1 MKKISWRKLHRWAG
15 LSLTGF
21 VVFYCLTGLLLNH
34 RQYFAYFQERRQS
47 VVRVE
52 VQDRQ
57 PLLDFINTY
66 KQRID
71 RQDDP
76 RVIRIREG
84 GVIEF
89 LYGSHGRTTYVIDP
103 LAGTMT
109 RIDKSDNQPWYWLN
123 RLHKAYKTST
133 AWQLLTDVVALL
145 VIFLAV
151 TGLVIFRYTRQDMLL
166 LAGGL
171 LLLLLGML
179 AA

>member
-15 LSLTGF
+15 LLLTGF

-34 RQYFAYFQERRQS
+34 RQDFAYFQERRKS
-47 VVRVE
+47 VVRIKA
-52 VQDRQ
+52 QDQ
-57 PLLDFINTY
+57 KSLPGFINTY
-66 KQRID
+66 KQQINRS
-71 RQDDP
+71 DDP
-76 RVIRIREG
+76 TVIRIRQG

-103 LAGTMT
+103 RAGTMT
-109 RIDKSDNQPWYWLN
+109 RIDKADKQPWYWLN

-133 AWQLLTDVVALL
+133 AWQLLTDAVALL
-145 VIFLAV
+145 VIFLAL
-151 TGLVIFRYTRQDMLL
+151 TGLIIFRYTRQDILL
-166 LAGGL
+166 LTGGL